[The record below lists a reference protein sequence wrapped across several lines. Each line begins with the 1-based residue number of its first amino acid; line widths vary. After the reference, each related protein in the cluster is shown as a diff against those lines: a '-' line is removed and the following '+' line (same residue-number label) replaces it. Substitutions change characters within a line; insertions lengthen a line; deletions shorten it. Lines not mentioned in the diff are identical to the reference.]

1 MADHQGKYNIKAI
14 STMLGIHPGT
24 LRAWERRYKLIEPI
38 RNDAGHRLYTDDQL
52 NVLKWIVNKVNHGF
66 TIGQA
71 VELLDK
77 QDVIETVNDETVN
90 NNQMDNIKED
100 ILHSLL
106 KFEERK
112 ANELL
117 DYAFNV
123 FSIEK
128 VVIHILGSILIE
140 VGDKWEKNEITIAHE
155 HFSTSFLRTRI
166 GMVFQHLPVN
176 GLLPKV
182 VTVCGPNEQHEI
194 GLLIFNF
201 YLRRRG
207 YETVYLGAGIPGDDV
222 IDAVREINPR
232 MVIISCTLTEHLS
245 DTLKLTDGLKEFFPD
260 LVVGL
265 GGEALKN
272 IPQSSKK
279 FYESFL
285 VGENEEEWMKWLKNR
300 L

>member
-1 MADHQGKYNIKAI
+1 MPDHQGKYNIKAI

-38 RNDAGHRLYTDDQL
+38 RNDAGHRLYTDEQL

-77 QDVIETVNDETVN
+77 QDVIETVKDETAN
-90 NNQMDNIKED
+90 NNQMENIKED

-207 YETVYLGAGIPGDDV
+207 YETVYLGAGIPGNDV
-222 IDAVREINPR
+222 IDAVKEITPK
-232 MVIISCTLTEHLS
+232 MVIISCTLTEHLT
-245 DTLKLTDGLKEFFPD
+245 DTLKLTDGLTEVFPD
-260 LVVGL
+260 LVIGL
-265 GGEALKN
+265 GGEAVKN

-279 FYESFL
+279 FYEPLL
-285 VGENEEEWMKWLKNR
+285 VGDNEEEWMKWLKNR

>member
-1 MADHQGKYNIKAI
+1 MPDHRGKYNIKAI

-38 RNDAGHRLYTDDQL
+38 RNDAGHRLYTDEQL

-77 QDVIETVNDETVN
+77 QDVMETANDETVN
-90 NNQMDNIKED
+90 NNQMENIKEE

-128 VVIHILGSILIE
+128 VVIHILGSILVE

-222 IDAVREINPR
+222 INAVRDINPK
-232 MVIISCTLTEHLS
+232 MVIISCTLTEHLT
-245 DTLKLTDGLKEFFPD
+245 DTLKLTDGLTEVFPD

-265 GGEALKN
+265 GGEAVKN

-279 FYESFL
+279 IYEPFL